1 MNKTDNKIVILG
13 GKGMLGSDLASEC
26 SKRGYGIT
34 VLDLPQFD
42 ITDEQQIKDAL
53 SNTTTV
59 VNCAAYTNV
68 EKAESESELAYKVN
82 AEAVGK
88 LGKIAKDKG
97 ILVVHIS
104 TDFVFDG
111 CDNKPYIE
119 SDKPN
124 PINVYGKSKLK
135 GEELLVKSG
144 CRQCIMRV
152 EWTYGLAGNNFIS
165 KLISAAKAGKT
176 LNVVDDQ
183 IGSPTATTEVSKAIC
198 ELLGKRAEGLFHFAG
213 SGYVSRF
220 EMARFVFDKL
230 NMDVELSGCRTS
242 DYVTAAARPLNS
254 RFDCS
259 RIENLLTEKIR
270 PWQEPLEEFLGLL

>member
-1 MNKTDNKIVILG
+1 MNKTGNKIVILG
-13 GKGMLGSDLASEC
+13 GKGMLGSDLVSEC
-26 SKRGYGIT
+26 NKRGYNT
-34 VLDLPQFD
+34 TFLDLPQFD

-97 ILVVHIS
+97 IQVFHIS

-111 CDNKPYIE
+111 SGDKPYIE

-135 GEELLVKSG
+135 GEELLVESG
-144 CRQCIMRV
+144 CRHCIMRV

-165 KLISAAKAGKT
+165 KLISAAKAGRT

-198 ELLGKRAEGLFHFAG
+198 ELLKKNTEGLFHFAG

-220 EMARFVFDKL
+220 EVARFVFDKL
-230 NMDVELSGCRTS
+230 NMDVELNSCRTS

-254 RFDCS
+254 RFDCR

-270 PWQEPLEEFLGLL
+270 PWQGPLEEFLGLL

>member
-1 MNKTDNKIVILG
+1 
-13 GKGMLGSDLASEC
+13 MLGSDLALEC
-26 SKRGYGIT
+26 NKRSYAAA

-42 ITDEQQIKDAL
+42 ITDEQQIEKAL
-53 SNTTTV
+53 SNANIV
-59 VNCAAYTNV
+59 INCAAYTNV

-88 LGKIAKDKG
+88 LAEIAKNKG
-97 ILVVHIS
+97 VRVVHIS

-111 CDNKPYIE
+111 SGDKPYIE

-183 IGSPTATTEVSKAIC
+183 IGSPTATTQVSKAVC
-198 ELLGKRAEGLFHFAG
+198 ELLEKNGEGLFHFASG
-213 SGYVSRF
+213 GYVSRF

-230 NMDVELSGCRTS
+230 NMDVELSSCRTS

-259 RIENLLTEKIR
+259 RIKNLLTEKIR
-270 PWQEPLEEFLGLL
+270 PWQESLEEFLGLL